1 MNNYRLQVFAKTTPI
16 HLYYAPEELDVPVTG
31 VFIEGESAA
40 EIVDKYAPTDWKQVV
55 LPSTD
60 AAMAMGEPG
69 IGGMDFLYAIIKEA
83 P

>member
-1 MNNYRLQVFAKTTPI
+1 MSNYRLQVFAKMTPI
-16 HLYYAPEELDVPVTG
+16 HLYYAPEELDVPATG

-40 EIVDKYAPTDWKQVV
+40 EVVDKYAPTDWERIV

-60 AAMAMGEPG
+60 AAMAAGKPG
-69 IGGMDFLYAIIKEA
+69 TGGMDYLYAIIKET